1 MDKVRVGVIGV
12 GSIADAGH
20 LPNYAMHPD
29 VELVAFADQDSDRL
43 KAMGAK
49 YGVTKLYDSAEA
61 LLTSEK
67 LDAVSICTWNK
78 SHVPIA
84 KMAVERGVD
93 ILVEK
98 PLGVSYAETVEL
110 DKAVKAAKRVGMV
123 GMTHRY
129 RNESR
134 ALKEI
139 VESGAL
145 GNIYYIKAKIL
156 RQRGTPTGWFTDFSK
171 SGGGPLMDIGVHALD
186 LAWWI
191 AGQPEAKSVYGQLTK
206 GIGNYQTK
214 MMGRWRSS
222 VPYNQDLS
230 IFDVEDFATALI
242 RFRNGVVLSLEVSWA
257 LNGPQDDEVTVQIFG
272 DKGGVSLAPLAFY
285 SEKDGY
291 LLESSLLIQQNN
303 AFEREIDH
311 FVQSVRNRTTPISS
325 IEQGSKVVQ
334 MLEAITVSS
343 KEEREVVL

>member
-1 MDKVRVGVIGV
+1 MSKIRVGVIGV

-20 LPNYAMHPD
+20 LPQYAMHPE
-29 VELVAFADQDSDRL
+29 VELVALADQDAERL

-61 LLTSEK
+61 LFANEK
-67 LDAVSICTWNK
+67 LDAVSICTWNR

-84 KMAVERGVD
+84 KLAVQNGVD

-98 PLGVSYAETVEL
+98 PLGVNYAETAEL
-110 DKAVKAAKRVGMV
+110 AEAVKKANRVGMV

-129 RNESR
+129 RNESQ

-145 GNIYYIKAKIL
+145 GRIYYIKAKIL
-156 RQRGTPTGWFTDFSK
+156 RQRGTPTGWFTDFSQ

-191 AGQPEAKSVYGQLTK
+191 AGQPEPKSVYGQLVK
-206 GIGNYQTK
+206 GLGNYQTK
-214 MMGRWRSS
+214 MQGRWRSS

-230 IFDVEDFATALI
+230 VFDVEDFATALI
-242 RFRNGVVLSLEVSWA
+242 RFKNGIILSLEVSWA

-272 DKGGVSLAPLAFY
+272 DKGGVSLAPLAMY
-285 SEKDGY
+285 MEKDGY
-291 LLESSLLIQQNN
+291 LLESAISIQRNN
-303 AFEREIDH
+303 PFEAEINH
-311 FVQSVRNRTTPISS
+311 FVESVKNRTTPISS
-325 IEQGSKVVQ
+325 IDQGAKVVQ
-334 MLEAITVSS
+334 MLEAITQSS
-343 KEEREVVL
+343 KEEREIVL